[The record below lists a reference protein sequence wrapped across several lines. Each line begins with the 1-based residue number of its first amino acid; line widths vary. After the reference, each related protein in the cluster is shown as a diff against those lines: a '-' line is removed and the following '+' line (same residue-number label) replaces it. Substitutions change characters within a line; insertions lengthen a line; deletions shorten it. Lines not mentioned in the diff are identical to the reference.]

1 MTKTELETGDIVEL
15 RNKKYCIVFLNE
27 KFGRNDNKKQSFI
40 VNIQDGEY
48 LYLKSFRED
57 LLYLYDN
64 RNFDIMRVFKR
75 DYLGDI
81 LPLIHEVSRYDF
93 GPTLELNWDY
103 ERDPILDDLPQE
115 MTQKEI
121 CEILGKNIKIVE
133 EH

>member
-93 GPTLELNWDY
+93 DPTLELNWDY

>member
-48 LYLKSFRED
+48 LYLKSFRKD

-93 GPTLELNWDY
+93 DPTLELNWDY

>member
-15 RNKKYCIVFLNE
+15 RNKKYCIE

-93 GPTLELNWDY
+93 DPTLELNWDY